1 MKIVYK
7 ETALCELDEMAT
19 LYIETF
25 NSEPWNDKWTMDTT
39 KKRLHQMINTE
50 DFYGLCAYKDDLL
63 CGVILGSMEQFYNGM
78 MFNVKEFWVKNGMRG
93 LGVGTGIFRE
103 LEYRLKETGVNE
115 IILFTSK
122 GDYTEHFYHKQNM
135 ITNDNMVFMVKQL

>member
-1 MKIVYK
+1 MKITYK
-7 ETALCELDEMAT
+7 ETALSELDEMAT

-25 NSEPWNDKWTMDTT
+25 NSEPWNDNWTMDTA
-39 KKRLHQMINTE
+39 KKRLYQMINTE

-63 CGVILGSMEQFYNGM
+63 CGVILGGMEQFYNGM

-103 LEYRLKETGVNE
+103 LEYRLKEKGVNE

>member
-1 MKIVYK
+1 MKITYK
-7 ETALCELDEMAT
+7 ETALSELDEMAT

-25 NSEPWNDKWTMDTT
+25 NSEPWNDNWTMDTA

-103 LEYRLKETGVNE
+103 LEYRLKGKGVNE